1 MRSTDPDP
9 KPFGPLGERVQR
21 PTQAPAATPA
31 QKPQGPAGIL
41 TDSDGRMRT
50 TTHKPR

>member
-1 MRSTDPDP
+1 MRTTDPDP

-21 PTQAPAATPA
+21 PAPAAPA